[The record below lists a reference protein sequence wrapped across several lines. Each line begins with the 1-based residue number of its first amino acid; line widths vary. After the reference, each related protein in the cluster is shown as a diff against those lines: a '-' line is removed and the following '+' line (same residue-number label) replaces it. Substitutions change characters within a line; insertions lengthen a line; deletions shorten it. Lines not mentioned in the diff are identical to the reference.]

1 MKQYNTMKN
10 ESYTDVTTLI
20 NTVKELAL
28 SDLRL
33 NNESTPFMI
42 DDKLQANTLGLT
54 KHGLGGH
61 IQYVGINMNQ
71 DIYNM
76 IKTIFHEARHIWQI
90 RRFQNY
96 TDKGIIKVLAGNGPK
111 SYLQYWLQ
119 PVEIGARIYSA
130 FAMKK
135 YKRQIKQIISDYANG
150 LLEEKLC

>member
-10 ESYTDVTTLI
+10 ESYIDVTTLI

-28 SDLRL
+28 SDLKL

-42 DDKLQANTLGLT
+42 DDKLHAHELGLT
-54 KHGLGGH
+54 RHGLKGH
-61 IQYVGINMNQ
+61 IQYVGISMDQ

-90 RRFQNY
+90 RKFQNY
-96 TDKGIIKVLAGNGPK
+96 MDKQVVKTLAGNGPK
-111 SYLQYWLQ
+111 TYLQYWLQ
-119 PVEIGARIYSA
+119 PVEIGARIYSS

-150 LLEEKLC
+150 LLEEKLY